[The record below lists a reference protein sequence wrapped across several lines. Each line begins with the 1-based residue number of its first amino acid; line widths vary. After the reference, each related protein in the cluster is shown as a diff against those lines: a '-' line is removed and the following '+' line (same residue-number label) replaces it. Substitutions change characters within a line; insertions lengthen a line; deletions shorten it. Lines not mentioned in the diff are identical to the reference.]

1 MKTKNNNKVI
11 TVVGLGYV
19 GLPLLVL
26 IASKGFNVIGYDIS
40 KKRIED
46 IHNRNSFSFDYDK
59 KSLEKYIE
67 QGSLRLTD
75 SSECL
80 AISDVII
87 VCVPTM
93 IDDNKNPVTT
103 HLLSATTAIRNK
115 LTKNTTIIYESSTY
129 PGCTRDLVSLLE
141 QSGLSAGIDFF
152 VGFSPERID
161 PSNKKYFLKNIPKV
175 VSGLTTNCV
184 ISISELYINIFDNI
198 HPVSSLETAEFT
210 KLFENT
216 FRYINIAYVNE
227 MALAAEK
234 LGLNI
239 WEIINAAA
247 TKPFGYL
254 AFYPG
259 PGVGGSCIP
268 VNPWYMQHTLRKINQ
283 ESSLINVSKS
293 VNENMPKHI
302 VNLVINNK
310 LISRDE
316 LRVLI
321 LGVSYKKNVADSR
334 LSPSLDIASSL
345 HKQNIEFKLFDP
357 YIREVNINNKQMQV
371 YQSDLK
377 NWIDWS
383 NIIIILTNHDNFN
396 YSYLLKSEKAI
407 IDARGVLESYNNH
420 FISTLGKGEL
430 K

>member
-1 MKTKNNNKVI
+1 MKNKKNNKII

-40 KKRIED
+40 KNRIED
-46 IHNRNSFSFDYDK
+46 IFNKNSFSFDYDK
-59 KSLEKYIE
+59 NSLEKYLK
-67 QGSLRLTD
+67 QGSLSLTN

-80 AISDVII
+80 TISDVII

-93 IDDNKNPVTT
+93 IDDNKNPITT
-103 HLLSATTAIRNK
+103 HLFNATTTI
-115 LTKNTTIIYESSTY
+115 KNQLSKDTTIIYESSTY
-129 PGCTRDLVSLLE
+129 PGCTRDLVSVLE
-141 QSGLSAGIDFF
+141 QSGLKAGADFC

-175 VSGLTTNCV
+175 VSGLTNNCV
-184 ISISELYINIFDNI
+184 ISISELYICIFDNV
-198 HPVSSLETAEFT
+198 HVVSSLETAEFM

-216 FRYINIAYVNE
+216 FRYVNIAYVNE

-239 WEIINAAA
+239 WEIINAAS

-283 ESSLINVSKS
+283 ESSLINVSKC
-293 VNENMPKHI
+293 VNEKMPKYI
-302 VNLVINNK
+302 VNLVMNNK
-310 LISRDE
+310 LINKNE
-316 LRVLI
+316 LKVLL

-334 LSPSLDIASSL
+334 LSPSLSIASLL
-345 HKQNIEFKLFDP
+345 HNQNIEFKLFDP
-357 YIREVNINNKQMQV
+357 YIRQVNIANKQIQV

-383 NIIIILTNHDNFN
+383 NMIVILTNHNNFN
-396 YSYLLKSEKAI
+396 YSYLLKSKKTV
-407 IDARGVLESYNNH
+407 IDARGVLESYNDH